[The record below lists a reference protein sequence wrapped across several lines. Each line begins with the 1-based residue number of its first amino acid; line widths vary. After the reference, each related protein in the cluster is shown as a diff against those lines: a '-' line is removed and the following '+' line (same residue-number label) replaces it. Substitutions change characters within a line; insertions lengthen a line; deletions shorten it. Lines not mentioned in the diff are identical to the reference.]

1 MKNKVDILKGIHP
14 GFILERELN
23 NRKISRRKFALSIGE
38 HYQTIWT
45 ITKGRRNMNLQLS
58 LKIEHALDMPE
69 GFLMTLQ
76 VHHSIKTLKN
86 EAPSMKSPDLS
97 IIRKALFWDT
107 DIQKINWEQQ
117 KRAVIRRILERGN
130 DQEKSEIIRFYGKDT
145 VSRIKKSLSSVKSS
159 FK

>member
-58 LKIEHALDMPE
+58 LKIEHALNMPE

-86 EAPSMKSPDLS
+86 AAHSIKSPDLS

-117 KRAVIRRILERGN
+117 KKAVIERIFERGN
-130 DQEKSEIIRFYGKDT
+130 EQEKSEIVRFYGKDT
-145 VSRIKKSLSSVKSS
+145 LSTVRKLLNGIKNNQ
-159 FK
+159 